1 MYGPPSDVDAVY
13 KAVGGQLFDE
23 KNGFYSFPCNSLPAI
38 SFNWGGKDWPI
49 SPENISLGETESGSG
64 QCVGSLAG
72 QDLGL
77 GDGVWLLGD
86 SFMKNVYTVF
96 SFDKTAV
103 GFAKLA

>member
-1 MYGPPSDVDAVY
+1 MYGPPADVDAVY
-13 KAVGGQLFDE
+13 QTIGGQPFDGG
-23 KNGFYSFPCNSLPAI
+23 NGFYSFPCGTPPVI
-38 SFNWGGKDWPI
+38 SFNWGGKDWAI
-49 SPENISLGETESGSG
+49 SSKDISLGETESGSG
-64 QCVGSLAG
+64 QCVGALVA

-96 SFDKTAV
+96 SFNQTAV

>member
-13 KAVGGQLFDE
+13 KAVGGQLFDQQ
-23 KNGFYSFPCNSLPAI
+23 NGFYSFPCNSPPAI

-64 QCVGSLAG
+64 QCVGSLAA